1 MPWLST
7 ATHAAIIA
15 HPQCL
20 PGVYASTRV
29 SFLNSLG
36 AGFATQCEDHIK
48 LAWCSVVACDLKPY
62 GNSGAQTLA
71 ALLAAPA
78 IDCDNYVCLTWHF
91 FKILAPG
98 SPTKVAALGWD
109 GGAIG
114 NHAQMQA
121 QTPGSPDIYLDPTI
135 GLVVHGCSLNGLM
148 GGFTYPDNLI
158 RSFWSYQNRPEL
170 NWFENNVRTAI
181 QQTKYR
187 PSDLLY
193 VVGSYER
200 FTTPGA
206 MPAMADWLT
215 PQTQGL

>member
-1 MPWLST
+1 MPWLSH
-7 ATHAAIIA
+7 ATHCAIIDD
-15 HPQCL
+15 PQII
-20 PGVYASTRV
+20 PGLYASTRV

-36 AGFATQCEDHIK
+36 SGFAAQCEDHRK
-48 LAWCSVVACDLKPY
+48 LAWASVVACDLKPY
-62 GNSGAQTLA
+62 GNSGAQTLP
-71 ALLAAPA
+71 ALLAAPV
-78 IDCDNYVCLTWHF
+78 IDCDNYVCLAWHL
-91 FKILAPG
+91 FKILAP
-98 SPTKVAALGWD
+98 SSTTKVAALGWD

-135 GLVVHGCSLNGLM
+135 GLLVHGCSLNGLM

-181 QQTKYR
+181 RETKYR

-193 VVGSYER
+193 VVGNYER

-206 MPAMADWLT
+206 MPAMNDWLT
-215 PQTQGL
+215 PQTQMG